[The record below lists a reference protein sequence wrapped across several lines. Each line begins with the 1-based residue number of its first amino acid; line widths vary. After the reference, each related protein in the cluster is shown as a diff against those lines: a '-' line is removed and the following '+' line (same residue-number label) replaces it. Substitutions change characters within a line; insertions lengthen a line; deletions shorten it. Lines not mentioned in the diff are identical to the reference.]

1 MRVSLD
7 ARLAGY
13 PGIGRFI
20 VGLWGGLLE
29 LGAEL
34 TVLWPSYAVTDWLGH
49 HGPEPIGPTRPIW
62 ARPFRIA
69 EQVAVPWALR
79 RAGVS
84 VHHSPHLT
92 LPYLSRVPVV
102 LTVHDLFPY
111 RDPRNARSSAAAA
124 YYRWF
129 MPRAVRAAAV
139 VVADSHYTAN
149 ELQSVLEVPD
159 ERIRVVELG
168 LDQAFWRRPP
178 EEDIERTL
186 VRLGVPRP
194 YLLYVGTAK
203 RHKNLATL
211 IAAHGPDLPLL
222 VLAGPTAEEL
232 HQFAPRAEGA
242 TNVRVLG
249 RVPDPVLPALY
260 SGAIAVAL
268 PSLYEAVGLTALEAM
283 ACGTPVVS
291 SDGGGLPETVG
302 DAGIMVPPADV
313 SAWSETLRR
322 VVAEPDLRQRAVE
335 AGFARVRPR
344 SWMSTAEQYLDV
356 YRSVLT

>member
-129 MPRAVRAAAV
+129 MPRAVRAAAKSTKLSWRKMLFL
-139 VVADSHYTAN
+139 VAGGGF
-149 ELQSVLEVPD
+149 
-159 ERIRVVELG
+159 G
-168 LDQAFWRRPP
+168 L
-178 EEDIERTL
+178 
-186 VRLGVPRP
+186 
-194 YLLYVGTAK
+194 
-203 RHKNLATL
+203 L
-211 IAAHGPDLPLL
+211 I
-222 VLAGPTAEEL
+222 LAGL
-232 HQFAPRAEGA
+232 
-242 TNVRVLG
+242 
-249 RVPDPVLPALY
+249 
-260 SGAIAVAL
+260 AVFLA
-268 PSLYEAVGLTALEAM
+268 
-283 ACGTPVVS
+283 
-291 SDGGGLPETVG
+291 
-302 DAGIMVPPADV
+302 
-313 SAWSETLRR
+313 LRR
-322 VVAEPDLRQRAVE
+322 RRK
-335 AGFARVRPR
+335 PR
-344 SWMSTAEQYLDV
+344 T
-356 YRSVLT
+356 T